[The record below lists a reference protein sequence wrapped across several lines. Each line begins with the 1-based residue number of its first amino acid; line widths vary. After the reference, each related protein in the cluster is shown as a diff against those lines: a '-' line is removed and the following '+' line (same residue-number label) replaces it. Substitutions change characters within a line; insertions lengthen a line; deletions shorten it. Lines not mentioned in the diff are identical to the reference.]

1 MSHCSCTQLPTCQMY
16 TVSPTI
22 LEFSFN
28 KDLQTLSS
36 WFESN
41 YLTVNSAK
49 TQALSVRPC
58 ASRAYSLFLNNAR
71 IEFLRS
77 IKILGVTLDKYLS
90 YKEHIIIRL
99 TKETY
104 AKASSLRR
112 IRHFLPQ
119 DATIKLYKA
128 FIFPHL
134 E

>member
-28 KDLQTLSS
+28 KDRQTLSS

-58 ASRAYSLFLNNAR
+58 AYRYSLFLNNAR

-90 YKEHIIIRL
+90 YKEHIIIRS

-104 AKASSLRR
+104 AEASSLRR

-119 DATIKLYKA
+119 DAAIKVYKA